1 MLLQN
6 YTDKKEITALYN
18 ETIDDNKHH
27 IEALNR
33 IIKES
38 GEALEGNVF
47 YEHHCQDFSLNGNF
61 QNKRYNLFYHG
72 MMALDILEIGFN
84 AGHSALLYLIS
95 NPYSKIH
102 FFDLGEH
109 AYSRGCFEYLSQ
121 QFPGRMSVTW
131 GDSTV
136 TIPAHSPVSIFDLIH
151 IDGGHSR
158 YVAESDFY
166 NCRPFA
172 NENTYL
178 IVDDY
183 DGPILTPL
191 CNQFVRYNKVDK
203 VDLLFYTQHHIL
215 FQYKL

>member
-1 MLLQN
+1 MSLTTYLSFN
-6 YTDKKEITALYN
+6 KITDY
-18 ETIDDNKHH
+18 
-27 IEALNR
+27 
-33 IIKES
+33 
-38 GEALEGNVF
+38 EGNSGQIPQQTNTLA
-47 YEHHCQDFSLNGNF
+47 HLCNDLSI
-61 QNKRYNLFYHG
+61 RS
-72 MMALDILEIGFN
+72 ILEIGFN
-84 AGHSALLYLIS
+84 AGHSALLYLVS

-109 AYSRGCFEYLSQ
+109 AYSRGCFEYLSS

-136 TIPAHSPVSIFDLIH
+136 TVPAHPASLFDLIH

-166 NCRPFA
+166 NCRPYA
-172 NENTYL
+172 NESTYL

-183 DGPILTPL
+183 DGPVLTPL

-215 FQYKL
+215 FRYK